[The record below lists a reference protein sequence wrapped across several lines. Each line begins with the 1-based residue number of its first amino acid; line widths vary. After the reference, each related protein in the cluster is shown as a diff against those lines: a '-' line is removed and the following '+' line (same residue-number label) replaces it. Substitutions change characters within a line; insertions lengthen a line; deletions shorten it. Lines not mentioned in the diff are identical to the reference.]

1 MKTNAEIRT
10 LCDPD
15 NNRYYY
21 ATRAGRELIYFD
33 EQTPDE
39 SGNLK
44 TVEEDVAL
52 TRDEIRRLGGN
63 PWEIIDALTVAPLL
77 ENWESTTAM
86 MDDDIRE
93 ALHAKLAPCTKEEFL
108 KAYMEA
114 HEEEFGE
121 EFDII

>member
-1 MKTNAEIRT
+1 MKTNDEIRT

-63 PWEIIDALTVAPLL
+63 PWEIIDALKIAPLL
-77 ENWESTTAM
+77 ENWEATTAM
-86 MDDDIRE
+86 MDDEIRE
-93 ALHAKLAPCTKEEFL
+93 EIHAKLAPCTKEEFL
-108 KAYMEA
+108 AAYMEA

-121 EFDII
+121 EFTI